1 MSVSKSKKSNGLVP
15 KAFGIG
21 LAATGA
27 AHFVVPEAF
36 EGITKLPFPKDT
48 RTWISR
54 NGATELAVGVAIAYP
69 KTRKIGLVGLAAYVG
84 WLGVNIAKNS

>member
-1 MSVSKSKKSNGLVP
+1 MSKSKTSGGFLP

-48 RTWISR
+48 KTWISR
-54 NGATELAVGVAIAYP
+54 NGATELAVGAAITYP
-69 KTRKIGLVGLAAYVG
+69 KTRKVGLVGLGAYVG
-84 WLGVNIAKNS
+84 WLGSNVARNS

>member
-1 MSVSKSKKSNGLVP
+1 MSSSKKSGGLVP
-15 KAFGIG
+15 KVLGIG

-48 RTWISR
+48 KDWISR
-54 NGATELAVGVAIAYP
+54 NGATELAVGAAIAYP
-69 KTRKIGLVGLAAYVG
+69 RTRKIGLVGLGAYVG
-84 WLGVNIAKNS
+84 WLGYNIARNS

>member
-1 MSVSKSKKSNGLVP
+1 MSKSKKSNGLVT

-69 KTRKIGLVGLAAYVG
+69 KTRKIGLIGLGAYG
-84 WLGVNIAKNS
+84 LWLGANIAKNG

>member
-1 MSVSKSKKSNGLVP
+1 MSKSKNSSGFVP
-15 KAFGIG
+15 KALGMG

-48 RTWISR
+48 KTWITR
-54 NGATELAVGVAIAYP
+54 NGATELVVGVAIAYP
-69 KTRKIGLVGLAAYVG
+69 TTRKIGFFGLGAYVG
-84 WLGVNIAKNS
+84 WLGFNIARNS

>member
-1 MSVSKSKKSNGLVP
+1 MSTSKKSNGFLP

-36 EGITKLPFPKDT
+36 EGITKRPFPKDT
-48 RTWISR
+48 KDWISR
-54 NGATELAVGVAIAYP
+54 NGATELVVGAAITYP
-69 KTRKIGLVGLAAYVG
+69 RTRKIGLVGLGAYVG
-84 WLGVNIAKNS
+84 WLGYNIARNS

>member
-1 MSVSKSKKSNGLVP
+1 MSKAKKSGGFLP

-36 EGITKLPFPKDT
+36 IGITKHPFPKDT
-48 RTWISR
+48 SDWINR
-54 NGATELAVGVAIAYP
+54 NGATELTVGLAIAYP
-69 KTRKIGLVGLAAYVG
+69 KTRKIGLVGLGAYVG
-84 WLGVNIAKNS
+84 WLGYNIARNS

>member
-1 MSVSKSKKSNGLVP
+1 MSKSTKSNGLVP

-48 RTWISR
+48 RSWISR
-54 NGATELAVGVAIAYP
+54 NGATELAVGAAIAYP
-69 KTRKIGLVGLAAYVG
+69 QTRKIGLIGLGAYVL
-84 WLGVNIAKNS
+84 WLGGNIAKNS

>member
-1 MSVSKSKKSNGLVP
+1 MSKSKKSGGLVP
-15 KAFGIG
+15 KVFGIG

-36 EGITKLPFPKDT
+36 EGITKRPFPRDT

-69 KTRKIGLVGLAAYVG
+69 KTRKIGLLGLGTYVG
-84 WLGVNIAKNS
+84 WLGLNIARNG

>member
-1 MSVSKSKKSNGLVP
+1 MSKKNSGGSVTKLL
-15 KAFGIG
+15 GMG

-36 EGITKLPFPKDT
+36 EGITKLPFPDDT

-54 NGATELAVGVAIAYP
+54 NGATELAVGAAIAYP
-69 KTRKIGLVGLAAYVG
+69 KTRKIGLIGLGAYVL
-84 WLGVNIAKNS
+84 WLGANIAKNS

>member
-1 MSVSKSKKSNGLVP
+1 MSKSKKSGGVLP

-36 EGITKLPFPKDT
+36 EPITKRPFPKDT
-48 RTWISR
+48 RDWITR
-54 NGATELAVGVAIAYP
+54 NGATELVVGAAIAYP
-69 KTRKIGLVGLAAYVG
+69 KTRKIGLVGLGAYVG
-84 WLGVNIAKNS
+84 WLGYNIARNS

>member
-1 MSVSKSKKSNGLVP
+1 MSKSTESGGFLP
-15 KAFGIG
+15 KVLGIG

-48 RTWISR
+48 RSWISR
-54 NGATELAVGVAIAYP
+54 NGATELAVGTAIALP
-69 KTRKIGLVGLAAYVG
+69 QTRKLGLVGLGAYVG
-84 WLGVNIAKNS
+84 WLGYNVARNS

>member
-1 MSVSKSKKSNGLVP
+1 MSTSKKSGGILT

-36 EGITKLPFPKDT
+36 EGITKRPFPKDT
-48 RTWISR
+48 RQWISR
-54 NGATELAVGVAIAYP
+54 NGATEVAVGAAIAYP
-69 KTRKIGLVGLAAYVG
+69 RTRTIGLVGLGAYVG
-84 WLGVNIAKNS
+84 WLGYNIARNS

>member
-1 MSVSKSKKSNGLVP
+1 MSKSTKSNGVVP

-36 EGITKLPFPKDT
+36 EGITKLPFPTDT

-54 NGATELAVGVAIAYP
+54 NGATELAVGAAIAYP
-69 KTRKIGLVGLAAYVG
+69 KTRKIGLVGLGAYVL
-84 WLGVNIAKNS
+84 WLGANIAKNS

>member
-1 MSVSKSKKSNGLVP
+1 MSKSKSSGGLVP
-15 KAFGIG
+15 KVLGIG

-48 RTWISR
+48 RAWISR
-54 NGATELAVGVAIAYP
+54 NGATELAVGVAIANP
-69 KTRKIGLVGLAAYVG
+69 KTRKFGLVGLGVYVA
-84 WLGVNIAKNS
+84 WLGVNIARNS

>member
-1 MSVSKSKKSNGLVP
+1 MSKSKKSGGLLP
-15 KAFGIG
+15 KVLGIG

-36 EGITKLPFPKDT
+36 EGITKRPFPKDT
-48 RTWISR
+48 KDWISR

-69 KTRKIGLVGLAAYVG
+69 RTRKIGLVGLGAYAG
-84 WLGVNIAKNS
+84 WLGYNIAKNS